1 MPNLDGGHYFYTGLF
16 PVRRDPVARPD
27 GSITIPLLKLREA
40 LATLPNFSQVREGKD
55 IGGETDRISPFARC
69 RSTHFA
75 RFAVIDDP
83 AFNGRDPVDAI
94 KNAAL
99 GALGKGVDPLV
110 HQPVDHL
117 SRPWLLFATDF
128 DAHDEAGL
136 ERWAEGL
143 WERME
148 PELRAVFANCR
159 GFEHVSSAASFAAY
173 LRHGQL
179 ETTMSFNDYY
189 IDPLNFAQPM
199 KRILLMAGALFAA
212 ILIGSI
218 WLRAELDA
226 GWWVIALGVVLGLA
240 AAIWL
245 AYRQTMSKGARPFP
259 TAPDSNLPSVL
270 KGLYLRQKLTDFAI
284 DQQGAAPEALHAAF
298 GDFLRQVRPANLDG
312 PTQAPGVLR
321 S

>member
-16 PVRRDPVARPD
+16 PVRRDPVARAD

-55 IGGETDRISPFARC
+55 PGGATDRISPFARC
-69 RSTHFA
+69 RRTHFA

-83 AFNGRDPVDAI
+83 AFNGRDPTDAV

-99 GALGKGVDPLV
+99 GVIGKGVDPLV

-117 SRPWLLFATDF
+117 SRPWLLFAADF
-128 DAHDEAGL
+128 DAADEGDRDGWAAGL
-136 ERWAEGL
+136 WD
-143 WERME
+143 RME

-159 GFEHVSSAASFAAY
+159 GFDAVNSGPAFAAY
-173 LRHGQL
+173 LKHGQL

-189 IDPLNFAQPM
+189 IDPLNFAQPI
-199 KRILLMAGALFAA
+199 KGILLMAGALFAA
-212 ILIGSI
+212 ILIVAI
-218 WLRAELDA
+218 WLRAELEA
-226 GWWVIALGVVLGLA
+226 GWPLIALGVVLGLA
-240 AAIWL
+240 AAVWL
-245 AYRQTMSKGARPFP
+245 AYRQIMRKGARPFP
-259 TAPDSNLPSVL
+259 TAPDSDLPSVL

-284 DQQGAAPEALHAAF
+284 AQQGAPPETLHAAF
-298 GDFLRQVRPANLDG
+298 GDFLRSARPGDKSG